1 MVLKIK
7 NAINQLKDVG
17 LLYNNLSKHFTTK
30 GKGKGKVQ
38 FK

>member
-17 LLYNNLSKHFTTK
+17 LLYNSLSKHFRTK
-30 GKGKGKVQ
+30 GKCNLNRIL
-38 FK
+38 